1 MTVWYSLL
9 FKSFPQFAMSHIVKG
24 FYSTRNPDSQSILFS
39 EGLSFFVVVVI
50 WFGWLV
56 VGCVCVCVCV
66 CVCSSILAK
75 KQLSKDEQSLGAKI
89 TALLSSSTIIASQNS
104 DTCLYFLLKGLHLS
118 IMKFSGLDQR
128 NRDRFFSG
136 IPLLSL

>member
-1 MTVWYSLL
+1 M
-9 FKSFPQFAMSHIVKG
+9 
-24 FYSTRNPDSQSILFS
+24 
-39 EGLSFFVVVVI
+39 
-50 WFGWLV
+50 
-56 VGCVCVCVCV
+56 

-118 IMKFSGLDQR
+118 IMKFSGLDHCS
-128 NRDRFFSG
+128 SG
-136 IPLLSL
+136 LGPQQKRISVLH